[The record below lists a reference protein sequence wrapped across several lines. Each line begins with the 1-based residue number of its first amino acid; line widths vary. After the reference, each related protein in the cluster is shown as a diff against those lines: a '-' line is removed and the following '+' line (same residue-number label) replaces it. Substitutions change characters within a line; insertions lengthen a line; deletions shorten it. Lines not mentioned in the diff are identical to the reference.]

1 MAMVIKKV
9 LKVGIAAKLQQHLK
23 RWIEGG
29 QFGPRTVMN
38 KSNEARLRQTQCVN
52 QFGREETE
60 QESVGNC

>member
-1 MAMVIKKV
+1 MAIVIKKV

-38 KSNEARLRQTQCVN
+38 KSNEARLR
-52 QFGREETE
+52 
-60 QESVGNC
+60 